1 MTAPYQPHRVGINET
16 FPLKSLLVLFYTIR
30 SYTWLPPMNHIAF
43 FPRLKC
49 FFALLLLMIA
59 DIVPIPILG
68 LICMFIL
75 LFRPRWFK
83 DLVDTIYAVES
94 GTDKQ

>member
-1 MTAPYQPHRVGINET
+1 MTHA
-16 FPLKSLLVLFYTIR
+16 
-30 SYTWLPPMNHIAF
+30 AF

-59 DIVPIPILG
+59 DTLPIPILG

-75 LFRPRWFK
+75 LFRPPWFK
-83 DLVDTIYAVES
+83 ELVDNIYGVERR
-94 GTDKQ
+94 TDEQ

>member
-1 MTAPYQPHRVGINET
+1 
-16 FPLKSLLVLFYTIR
+16 
-30 SYTWLPPMNHIAF
+30 MNHAAF

-59 DIVPIPILG
+59 DIAPIPILG

-75 LFRPRWFK
+75 LFRPPWFK
-83 DLVDTIYAVES
+83 ELVDNIYGVERR
-94 GTDKQ
+94 TDEQ

>member
-1 MTAPYQPHRVGINET
+1 
-16 FPLKSLLVLFYTIR
+16 
-30 SYTWLPPMNHIAF
+30 MNHVAF

-59 DIVPIPILG
+59 DILPIPILG

-75 LFRPRWFK
+75 LFRPLWFK
-83 DLVDTIYAVES
+83 ELVDIVYAVE
-94 GTDKQ
+94 GKTD

>member
-1 MTAPYQPHRVGINET
+1 
-16 FPLKSLLVLFYTIR
+16 
-30 SYTWLPPMNHIAF
+30 MNHAAF

-59 DIVPIPILG
+59 DTLPIPILG

-75 LFRPRWFK
+75 LFRPPWFK
-83 DLVDTIYAVES
+83 ELVDNIYGVERR
-94 GTDKQ
+94 TDEQ

>member
-1 MTAPYQPHRVGINET
+1 
-16 FPLKSLLVLFYTIR
+16 
-30 SYTWLPPMNHIAF
+30 MNHAAF

-59 DIVPIPILG
+59 DIIPIPILG

-83 DLVDTIYAVES
+83 ELVDNIYGVEIRA
-94 GTDKQ
+94 DEQ